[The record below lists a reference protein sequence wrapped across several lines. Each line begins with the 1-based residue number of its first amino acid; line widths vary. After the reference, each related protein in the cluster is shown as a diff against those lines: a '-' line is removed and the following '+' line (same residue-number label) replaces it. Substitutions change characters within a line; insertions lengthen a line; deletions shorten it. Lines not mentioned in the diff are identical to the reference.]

1 MTVDTRREIQY
12 VPACPSDA
20 AYLLPT
26 TTEPEGFLK
35 RELFITK
42 EAIRERVVALGT
54 RISADYQGKE
64 PVMVGVLNGV
74 VIFFADLVREV
85 SIPVKMDFIRA
96 ASYGSRT
103 DSCGSVTFT
112 KDVEL
117 AIEGQDVI
125 LVEDI
130 VDTGLTLS
138 KILEK
143 LRERAPNSIRTC
155 ALIDKKERRSVSIAI
170 DYCGFEVEEGFIVGY
185 GLDCREAYRH
195 LPDIY
200 VLR

>member
-1 MTVDTRREIQY
+1 MPHTFFQQ
-12 VPACPSDA
+12 P
-20 AYLLPT
+20 
-26 TTEPEGFLK
+26 TEPEDFLK
-35 RELFITK
+35 KELFITK
-42 EAIRERVVALGT
+42 EAIRERVVALGA

-74 VIFFADLVREV
+74 VIFFADLVREI

-96 ASYGSRT
+96 ASYGSRM

-117 AIEGQDVI
+117 PIEGQDVI
-125 LVEDI
+125 VVEDI
-130 VDTGLTLS
+130 VDTGLTLVR
-138 KILEK
+138 ILEK
-143 LRERAPNSIRTC
+143 LGERAPRSIRTC
-155 ALIDKKERRSVSIAI
+155 ALIDKQERRSVSISI
-170 DYCGFEVEEGFIVGY
+170 DYCGFRVEEGFIVGY
-185 GLDCREAYRH
+185 GLDCREVYRQ

>member
-1 MTVDTRREIQY
+1 M
-12 VPACPSDA
+12 
-20 AYLLPT
+20 
-26 TTEPEGFLK
+26 K

-42 EAIRERVVALGT
+42 EAIRKRVVALAS

-74 VIFFADLVREV
+74 FIFLADLVREI

-96 ASYGSRT
+96 ASYGSHM

-112 KDVEL
+112 KEVEL

-130 VDTGLTLS
+130 VDTGLTLV
-138 KILEK
+138 KILDK
-143 LRERAPNSIRTC
+143 LRERAPRSIRTC
-155 ALIDKKERRSVSIAI
+155 ALIDKKERRSVPITL
-170 DYCGFEVEEGFIVGY
+170 DYCGFSVEEGFIVGY
-185 GLDCREAYRH
+185 GLDCSEAYRQ

>member
-1 MTVDTRREIQY
+1 M
-12 VPACPSDA
+12 
-20 AYLLPT
+20 
-26 TTEPEGFLK
+26 K
-35 RELFITK
+35 KELFITK
-42 EAIRERVVALGT
+42 EAIRARVVAIGA
-54 RISADYQGKE
+54 RISSDYQGKE

-74 VIFFADLVREV
+74 VLFFADLVREI

-96 ASYGSRT
+96 ASYGSRV
-103 DSCGSVTFT
+103 DSCGSITFT

-117 AIEGQDVI
+117 SIEGEHVI
-125 LVEDI
+125 VVEDI

-143 LRERAPNSIRTC
+143 LRGRAPRSIRTC
-155 ALIDKKERRSVSIAI
+155 ALIDKQERRSVSIAI
-170 DYCGFEVEEGFIVGY
+170 DYCGFKVEEGFIVGY
-185 GLDCREAYRH
+185 GLDCREAYRQ